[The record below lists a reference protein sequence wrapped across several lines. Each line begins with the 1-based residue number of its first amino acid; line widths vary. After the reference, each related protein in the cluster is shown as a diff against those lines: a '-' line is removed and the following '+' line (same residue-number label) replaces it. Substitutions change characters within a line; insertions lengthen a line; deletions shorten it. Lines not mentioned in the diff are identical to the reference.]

1 MVFSSI
7 IFLFGYLPIVFA
19 GNILLRK
26 HIKILNIFLLLAS
39 LTFYAW
45 GEPKYVLCMLFSI
58 VFNWMAAVF
67 IGKYQS
73 EGMRNGILALS
84 VIINIGLL
92 FVCKYLNWCISIINN
107 VLDLR
112 LSQTSISLPIGISF
126 YTFQALS
133 YVIDVW
139 RNDVRAQKNIV
150 NVGLYISLFPQLIAG
165 PIVRYEDIE
174 KQIMDRTLSVSEIS
188 SGIERFIAGIS
199 KKVLLADSMAV
210 IADKAFSVNSGR
222 GVLFAW
228 AGAVAYALQ
237 IYYDFSGYSDM
248 AIGLGK
254 MLGFTFKE
262 NFNYPYLAD
271 SITDFWRRWHIS
283 LSSWFRDYIYI
294 PLGGNRKGRVRTF
307 FNLGIVWLTTGIWHG
322 ANFTFLF
329 WGCAYG
335 ILIMI
340 EKLFQIPQ
348 KLKNNRVF
356 ALPYRIFTIL
366 VILLCWVVFRAENIS
381 AAIHYIETMLGLHH
395 LGNNTALAALYI
407 KEYRWELLWGL
418 LLSFPIV
425 PYLKERTSGK
435 ISGLILCCEYV
446 LFGISISYL
455 IKGSYSPFIYFNF

>member
-67 IGKYQS
+67 IGRYQS

-92 FVCKYLNWCISIINN
+92 FVCKYLNWCISIING
-107 VLDLR
+107 VLDLQ
-112 LSQTSISLPIGISF
+112 LSQTGISLPIGISF

-210 IADKAFSVNSGR
+210 IADKAFSVNSG
-222 GVLFAW
+222 G
-228 AGAVAYALQ
+228 G
-237 IYYDFSGYSDM
+237 YYLH
-248 AIGLGK
+248 GLEPSL
-254 MLGFTFKE
+254 MLYRFTMTS
-262 NFNYPYLAD
+262 AD
-271 SITDFWRRWHIS
+271 I
-283 LSSWFRDYIYI
+283 
-294 PLGGNRKGRVRTF
+294 RT
-307 FNLGIVWLTTGIWHG
+307 W
-322 ANFTFLF
+322 
-329 WGCAYG
+329 
-335 ILIMI
+335 
-340 EKLFQIPQ
+340 P
-348 KLKNNRVF
+348 
-356 ALPYRIFTIL
+356 
-366 VILLCWVVFRAENIS
+366 
-381 AAIHYIETMLGLHH
+381 
-395 LGNNTALAALYI
+395 
-407 KEYRWELLWGL
+407 
-418 LLSFPIV
+418 
-425 PYLKERTSGK
+425 
-435 ISGLILCCEYV
+435 
-446 LFGISISYL
+446 
-455 IKGSYSPFIYFNF
+455 